1 MNLKKEREGDV
12 GHFFFAKKKYNR
24 CWFLEHQKQKSVG
37 HWKQVDSV
45 IKSVIAGSILKSSD
59 LVSYI

>member
-1 MNLKKEREGDV
+1 MNLKKKREGDV
-12 GHFFFAKKKYNR
+12 GLFFFAKKKYNR

-45 IKSVIAGSILKSSD
+45 IKYVIVDPILRSSHSI
-59 LVSYI
+59 SYI

>member
-12 GHFFFAKKKYNR
+12 GHFLKKKYNR

-45 IKSVIAGSILKSSD
+45 IKYVIVDPILKSSD
-59 LVSYI
+59 SISYV